1 MLEWRSGAACSGQDP
16 KIWFP
21 DGVRMASLRRAV
33 AICNLCPVKAECLA
47 HALEVKEPHG
57 VWGGV
62 SETQRRRMLRGQRTR
77 SVPISPSV
85 W

>member
-1 MLEWRSGAACSGQDP
+1 MLEWRASAACNGQDP

-21 DGVRMASLRRAV
+21 EGTRMSSLRRAV
-33 AICNLCPVKAECLA
+33 AICNLCPVKEECLA

-57 VWGGV
+57 VWGGA
-62 SETQRRRMLRGQRTR
+62 SETQRRRLLLRQRKAGM
-77 SVPISPSV
+77 VISHSV